1 MELPPMPI
9 PDTLRGIDDL
19 IRVDLEAYRDFW
31 FHQLLLA
38 TLLVVL
44 GLVLEGPELWY
55 EIISIIR
62 QWCSVPKFSTP
73 EKHAPNWVKLLA
85 FIGWLLIVGGV
96 AGEYV
101 ADSFLSRADGYV
113 QKFDEI
119 LLNEATRQS
128 SSANAKSAMAY
139 ARAAETEKQAA
150 QENSRAAEAL
160 KSAEIARKSAEGFQ
174 LQIAQA
180 SERAANAE
188 ARAAEAALE
197 LARLKSPRS
206 LTHLPELTAA
216 LKQFKDIEYRF
227 SAVCPEEECIQL
239 LKQFDGV
246 LHDAG
251 WRRGKSVGGFPSI
264 NIYGKGVD
272 LSVPQALLAG
282 VQISVESSEPLA
294 ILQSQPIEKL
304 PEYLRAAI
312 VLNLSLSTSLSPPQQ
327 TVGKMVRID
336 PGTST
341 SVQISVGKKE

>member
-1 MELPPMPI
+1 MPI
-9 PDTLRGIDDL
+9 PDTLRGLDAL
-19 IRVDLEAYRDFW
+19 IRADLEAYRDFW

-38 TLLVVL
+38 TLLVVV

-62 QWCSVPKFSTP
+62 QWCSMPKFSTP

-101 ADSFLSRADGYV
+101 ADSFLSRADGFV

-180 SERAANAE
+180 NERAANAE
-188 ARAAEAALE
+188 ARAAEATLE
-197 LARLKSPRS
+197 LARIKTPRS
-206 LTHLPELTAA
+206 LTHIPELVAT
-216 LKQFKDIEYRF
+216 LKPFKGTEYTF
-227 SAVCPEEECIQL
+227 LSVCQEEECL
-239 LKQFDGV
+239 VFLKQLDSV
-246 LHDAG
+246 LQQSE
-251 WRRGKSVGGFPSI
+251 WKRGKALGGFPAI
-264 NIYGKGVD
+264 KVFGRDVD
-272 LSVPQALLAG
+272 FSVPVSLSNG
-282 VQISVESSEPLA
+282 IMIRVESPEPLA
-294 ILQSQPIEKL
+294 SLQSL
-304 PEYLRAAI
+304 PDDKWPQHIRAA
-312 VLNLSLSTSLSPPQQ
+312 VALNLSLFPNLGPPQDGDHK
-327 TVGKMVRID
+327 VDVEKGI
-336 PGTST
+336 ST
-341 SVQISVGKKE
+341 AVQIGVGKKQ